1 MLAYGY
7 EVIQCYDNK
16 GKRTAEAPSYFG
28 IYNRKANKFVGIV
41 DKYEDQ
47 EVIELS
53 FHNNWFRKAVEMD
66 EELVNILMG
75 VIQEDTTDHDKKVNE
90 LNRLIRVNS
99 NTNTLESI
107 KLVQGYLGE
116 LEELLTNKKE
126 NVVNPIIKK
135 EMIVNSIDSVVLFTD
150 YVRKHF
156 GYGTICDTTSFTKQL
171 IVTINCTIKELELIA
186 PKLESFRTY
195 TIKPN
200 RISPLGQDY
209 LLKITT
215 NNTNGSKVQKWN
227 QEKMQATYNLL
238 TNINSV
244 LKG

>member
-16 GKRTAEAPSYFG
+16 GKRKAEDHSYFG
-28 IYNRKANKFVGIV
+28 VYNRKANKFVGIM

-47 EVIELS
+47 EVVELS
-53 FHNNWFRKAVEMD
+53 FHNNWYRKAVEMD

-75 VIQEDTTDHDKKVNE
+75 VIQEDTTEHDKKVAE

-126 NVVNPIIKK
+126 NVVNPIISK
-135 EMIVNSIDSVVLFTD
+135 EMIVNSIDSTVLFTD

-156 GYGTICDTTSFTKQL
+156 GYETICDTTSFTKQL
-171 IVTINCTIKELELIA
+171 IVTVKCTVTELELVA
-186 PKLESFRTY
+186 PFLESFRNY
-195 TIKPN
+195 KIKPN
-200 RISPLGQDY
+200 VILKFISRLHF
-209 LLKITT
+209 
-215 NNTNGSKVQKWN
+215 
-227 QEKMQATYNLL
+227 
-238 TNINSV
+238 
-244 LKG
+244 